1 MWITANAGSGK
12 TTYLTARVVALLLTG
27 VLPER
32 ICCITYT
39 KAAASEMRHRVLKQL
54 RELLLMSEEKCAARI
69 TELLG
74 KPATES
80 DIARARSLFGTV
92 LDSPSGGLRLTTIH
106 GFCQDILRRF
116 PLEAGINP
124 HFTVLEEGAADR
136 LISTERNRLLNHYDT
151 GNTALNHALELIAD
165 RTSEARFD
173 QFITAIIGKRNQWE
187 LIWRA
192 QSPESLKRKIFALH
206 GLEEEVSEVSLRGL
220 LLDAVNEPDAK
231 TFRDHLD
238 ALVNGDNKDGQKLGR
253 ALTAWLE
260 VEREYRGALIGELCS
275 AFLTKE
281 GESRKKLYGKNQFPP
296 ASPLHDACTRLSG
309 SILRYA
315 ERVAALAS
323 AEETFAVATLAGE
336 LLKQYD
342 RAKQEA
348 HALDYDDLIGKV
360 RELFANPSLL
370 GWVMS
375 KLDHRIDHLLL
386 DEAQDTSREQW
397 SITDLLVEEL
407 IAANDGTGSGN
418 VPRSLLVV
426 GDEKQSIYSFQGAAP
441 ELFAGMK
448 GEFHG
453 KLKDSF
459 SPLAIESLRNSYRSA
474 EAVLK
479 LVDHIAT
486 QPEMAAFLS
495 ASGAVEPH
503 ILTREK
509 AAGSVTLYAPITAPE
524 KIDTPALTIP
534 TEYHISQTAAQQL
547 ADKVADEVAGWLK
560 NGRILASEGRPITAG
575 DILILVRTR
584 SSIVMPLIRALQR
597 RDVPVAGLDRLT
609 LSDHLAVR
617 DLLALMRWSMN
628 PGDDLSLAHV
638 LRSPIIGISDEEL
651 CMLSA
656 DRRGS
661 LYAQVGDNALLE
673 RALSERD
680 ATPYEFLTSV
690 LETQSTRRV
699 FATRFGEEVHEVLD
713 ELKAQAAAMPR
724 GMAPTLANFYDW
736 LSNSDLQIK
745 REQEGKSDKVRIM
758 TVHGAKGL
766 EAPAVLLV
774 DTVTMPT
781 TQHEKFF
788 FTEDA
793 NQQPLPVLAIS
804 EEAKAAPV
812 LLTAKQ
818 RKADAIRAEYYRLL
832 YVALTRARDELH
844 IFGTANKKGEVKE
857 GSWYAIVR
865 SAMLALSASEEGDN
879 KILRDTRPTVT
890 AKEKPTSAKHATLP
904 AWAHTAPPAINKGP
918 QSAAPSRLV
927 NDVAASP
934 YVEASDGSERA
945 RGVLIHRIL
954 ELLEANTDE
963 KTISQLAALIAPEW
977 SDEEKNKITHQISEL
992 LKAENW
998 IWANPSHAEVNVTG
1012 TVMMDGAAIPI
1023 SGQIDRLVE
1032 TPEGIVILDYKTGRH
1047 IPANATGISENYR
1060 MQLKTYHA
1068 LISALH
1074 PSKTVRCAILWTAN
1088 ASLMWCDDE
1097 VAATPWKNAAAA

>member
-1 MWITANAGSGK
+1 M
-12 TTYLTARVVALLLTG
+12 ALLLSG

-39 KAAASEMRHRVLKQL
+39 KAAASEMRHRVLRQL
-54 RELLLMSEEKCAARI
+54 RELLLMNEAECAARI
-69 TELLG
+69 EELLG
-74 KPATES
+74 RNATAE

-136 LISTERNRLLNHYDT
+136 LIATERNRLLNHYDT
-151 GNTALNHALELIAD
+151 GNTVLNGALELIAD

-187 LIWRA
+187 RIWRA
-192 QSPESLKRKIFALH
+192 QTPESLKQKLYALH
-206 GLEEEVSEVSLRGL
+206 GLEEGTSEASLRDF
-220 LLDAVNEPDAK
+220 LLDAVTESDAR
-231 TFRDHLD
+231 TFRAHLQE
-238 ALVNGDNKDGQKLGR
+238 LVEGSNQAGQKLGR

-260 VEREYRGALIGELCS
+260 VERTYRAGLIDDLCD
-275 AFLTKE
+275 AFLTQK
-281 GESRKKLYGKNQFPP
+281 GEPRASLYGKNQFPP
-296 ASPLHDACTRLSG
+296 ASPLHEACARLSET
-309 SILRYA
+309 IQRYTA
-315 ERVAALAS
+315 GIAALAS
-323 AEETFAVATLAGE
+323 AEETFAVATLAKE
-336 LLKQYD
+336 LLDQYT
-342 RAKQEA
+342 RAKEEA

-407 IAANDGTGSGN
+407 IAANDGVGSGN

-448 GEFHG
+448 SEFRA
-453 KLKDSF
+453 KLTDSF
-459 SPLAIESLRNSYRSA
+459 SPLATESLSNSYRSA

-479 LVDHIAT
+479 LVDHIAA
-486 QPEMAAFLS
+486 QPEMAGFLS

-503 ILTREK
+503 ALKRDK
-509 AAGSVTLYAPITAPE
+509 AAGSVTLYAPIAAPE
-524 KIDTPALTIP
+524 KIEGEPLTLP

-560 NGRILASEGRPITAG
+560 SGRLLESEGRAITAG

-609 LSDHLAVR
+609 LSGHLAVR

-628 PGDDLSLAHV
+628 PADDLSLAQV
-638 LRSPIIGISDEEL
+638 LRSPIIGISDEQL
-651 CMLSA
+651 CALSA
-656 DRRGS
+656 GRSGS
-661 LYAQVGDNALLE
+661 LYAQVGDNALLA
-673 RALSERD
+673 RALNERD
-680 ATPYEFLTSV
+680 CTPYDFLTSV
-690 LETQSTRRV
+690 LEIQDTRRV
-699 FATRFGEEVHEVLD
+699 FALRFGEEVHEVLD
-713 ELKAQAAAMPR
+713 ELKAQAAAMPQ

-736 LSNSDLQIK
+736 LSGSERQIK
-745 REQEGKSDKVRIM
+745 REQEATGDKVRIM

-774 DTVTMPT
+774 DTVSMPS
-781 TQHEKFF
+781 TQYEKFF

-793 NQQPLPVLAIS
+793 NRQPLPVMAIS
-804 EEAKAAPV
+804 EEAKRAPV
-812 LLTAKQ
+812 LVSAKQ
-818 RKADAIRAEYYRLL
+818 RKADSILAEYYRLL

-857 GSWYAIVR
+857 GSWYDVIS
-865 SAMLALSASEEGDN
+865 SAMRELGASEQGEN
-879 KILRDTRPTVT
+879 TLLRDIRPAAP
-890 AKEKPTSAKHATLP
+890 AKPKLAPAKHAALP
-904 AWAHTAPPAINKGP
+904 AWARTAAPAISAGP
-918 QSAAPSRLV
+918 QTASPSRLV
-927 NDVAASP
+927 NEVSASE

-954 ELLEANTDE
+954 ELLASDTDTD
-963 KTISQLAALIAPEW
+963 TIENLAKLVAPEW
-977 SDEEKNKITHQISEL
+977 STDERNNITQHIAAL
-992 LKAENW
+992 LKSENW

-1012 TVMMDGAAIPI
+1012 TVMMDGLAVPI

-1032 TPEGIVILDYKTGRH
+1032 TADGMVILDYKTGRH
-1047 IPANATGISENYR
+1047 IPETPAGISENYR

-1068 LISALH
+1068 LISMLW
-1074 PSKTVRCAILWTAN
+1074 PGKRVRCAILWTAS
-1088 ASLMWCDDE
+1088 ASLMWCDEE
-1097 VAATPWKNAAAA
+1097 VAATPWKNVAAA